1 MGREEQIIANCVDK
15 GRMINLWMEYQTSI
29 DTYNNQLTLK
39 YPDTDTIYCYD
50 DATNDLLSQYVICTR
65 EEKGDYEV
73 TWRILPSSFR
83 RRASRMTGPLN
94 IS

>member
-39 YPDTDTIYCYD
+39 YPDSDTVYC
-50 DATNDLLSQYVICTR
+50 
-65 EEKGDYEV
+65 
-73 TWRILPSSFR
+73 
-83 RRASRMTGPLN
+83 
-94 IS
+94 